1 MVNMGRI
8 YSYRQ
13 DMVSARNSFSRAVEA
28 DPKSFEARLGLG
40 ETDRR
45 NGDAAAAL
53 RELKIAEQL
62 DPANPRT
69 HYFLAQ
75 LYRKLGQ
82 QPSADR
88 EMAEFQRL
96 QSEIAVAKTRKTE
109 ELVPI
114 D

>member
-1 MVNMGRI
+1 
-8 YSYRQ
+8 
-13 DMVSARNSFSRAVEA
+13 
-28 DPKSFEARLGLG
+28 LGLG
-40 ETDRR
+40 ETDRG
-45 NGDAAAAL
+45 NGDMTAAL

-62 DPANPRT
+62 DPANPRP
-69 HYFLAQ
+69 HYILAQ